1 MNKLFAIAFMCIYLL
16 MSVGVAKTTH
26 YCMGRAKST
35 KIFSFE
41 SKKCPCSAFLPQNND
56 CCDDEHELLIVDDSQ
71 TQSLAL
77 AVPVP
82 DFFEIGKIFQVQ
94 PEEVFVYAS
103 TQYFNEDFSPPPK
116 EPLFKMNCSYVFYD
130 DEWS

>member
-41 SKKCPCSAFLPQNND
+41 SKKCPCSIFLPENNP
-56 CCDDEHELLIVDDSQ
+56 CCEDEHEVLIIDDSQ
-71 TQSLAL
+71 TQTLAL
-77 AVPVP
+77 APVAP
-82 DFFEIGKIFQVQ
+82 EFFVIADLLNDEKKQIIEKSDKRFLI
-94 PEEVFVYAS
+94 A
-103 TQYFNEDFSPPPK
+103 DFSPPPK
-116 EPLFKMNCSYVFYD
+116 IPLFKTNCSFVFYD
-130 DEWS
+130 GDLS

>member
-41 SKKCPCSAFLPQNND
+41 SKKCPCSAFLPGNND

-71 TQSLAL
+71 TQSFSLAL
-77 AVPVP
+77 AGPG
-82 DFFEIGKIFQVQ
+82 FFEIGRVFQEQSPQIFA
-94 PEEVFVYAS
+94 YTN
-103 TQYFNEDFSPPPK
+103 TQYFNEDFLPPPR
-116 EPLFKMNCSYVFYD
+116 EPLFKIHCSYVFYD
-130 DEWS
+130 DELS